1 MVCHSAEFVREILQ
15 EKPYMQRL
23 SSHLIDQILDLDC
36 DDFSRLLRAI
46 DAVESGEPTTK
57 SPRDFDGTGLLA
69 GYGHFHY
76 RASDWASTNFAAAQ
90 GRPIGQSLDQT
101 IDDLAGRIIRS
112 GADPVLGLEDVMKK
126 FAERLPKSTGDW
138 VLYREGPNGR
148 EYLAIHAHTERGS
161 EEEKALKALLDGM

>member
-15 EKPYMQRL
+15 EKPYVQRL
-23 SSHLIDQILDLDC
+23 SIHLTGQILELDC

-46 DAVESGEPTTK
+46 DAVEAGEPSTK
-57 SPRDFDGTGLLA
+57 TPGDFKETGLLA

-101 IDDLAGRIIRS
+101 IDDLAERIIRS
-112 GADPVLGLEDVMKK
+112 GVDPSLGIEDVMKK
-126 FAERLPKSTGDW
+126 FTERLPKSTGDW
-138 VLYREGPNGR
+138 VLYREGAAGR
-148 EYLAIHAHTERGS
+148 EYLAIHSHTERGS
-161 EEEKALKALLDGM
+161 EEEKALKALLDGI

>member
-15 EKPYMQRL
+15 EKPYMQQL
-23 SSHLIDQILDLDC
+23 SSHLIGQILELDC

-57 SPRDFDGTGLLA
+57 SPGDFKGTGLLA

-90 GRPIGQSLDQT
+90 GRPIEQSLDQT
-101 IDDLAGRIIRS
+101 IDDLADRIIRS
-112 GADPVLGLEDVMKK
+112 GVEPSLGLEAVMKK

-138 VLYREGPNGR
+138 VLYREGPEGR
-148 EYLAIHAHTERGS
+148 DYLAIHAHTKRGTD
-161 EEEKALKALLDGM
+161 EEKALKALLDGI